1 MLSVKMQPVCCFSP
15 AAQQMQQWEKRT
27 GNGTAK
33 GCGLHTSISMSR
45 CNSCTFCPSRDIL
58 DTQLLQLTGPGQGEE
73 RACFA
78 VCSVSLTGGGFVP
91 ELWLVSPQ
99 WHGSGWVMQ
108 AGISRVRS
116 LAAACSETSGW
127 LLEAVAEGQQSWGSD
142 GSTQA
147 WRCTPCSCA
156 SHGPEPP
163 LFIKVSP
170 PAAGFCEFWN
180 RASLKLWKPWVWRF
194 RLKSACLR
202 GCIWGNVLVNWVCG
216 WALNTYLGK

>member
-1 MLSVKMQPVCCFSP
+1 MLSVKMQPGCCFSP
-15 AAQQMQQWEKRT
+15 AAQQLQQWEKH
-27 GNGTAK
+27 GEQH
-33 GCGLHTSISMSR
+33 CQGLWAPHTHLR
-45 CNSCTFCPSRDIL
+45 EPV
-58 DTQLLQLTGPGQGEE
+58 QLLHLLPLQRHLVLQLTGPRQGEE
-73 RACFA
+73 QACFV

-99 WHGSGWVMQ
+99 WHGSGWLMQ

-127 LLEAVAEGQQSWGSD
+127 LLEAVAEGQQGWGSD

-147 WRCTPCSCA
+147 WRCMPCSCA

-163 LFIKVSP
+163 LFIEVSP
-170 PAAGFCEFWN
+170 PAAGFCGFWN
-180 RASLKLWKPWVWRF
+180 RASLRLWKPRVWCF